1 MLYAN
6 WSLTRQEYGEQPFWM
21 LITLAAMVGQ
31 IGLPGGGF
39 GLWYSAVNNI
49 GLERTDL
56 KLAAMSQGQSPVQDF
71 IPVAG
76 ISDMLLNPSADFTYN
91 GTDHRYPDIKLVYW
105 AGGNP
110 LHHHQ
115 DLNRLRKAWAKPETI
130 IVHEWCSNAHAK
142 HADIVLPCT
151 TSPERKDL
159 LLSPR
164 DPYQI
169 WMEKV
174 VEPPEGVLDNLEIFK
189 RLARKLG
196 FEQTFTE
203 GRSQQDWL
211 AFLQEVPREMNADL
225 AEPLLGFDALKDAK
239 YQYIPRP
246 KEAFIMLE
254 DFRQSPNAYPLNTP
268 SGKTEV
274 FSKTIAEF
282 SFADCRGYPSWFEP
296 RELLGGDTIRHR
308 LHLLSNQPKTKLHSQ
323 LDHGSVS
330 QQAKIAGREP
340 VAMHPEAV
348 AARGLKSGD
357 FVKVHNVRGS
367 CICGLVVSAEVM
379 ANVIQLSTGA
389 WYDPEYE
396 ATDKKVDD
404 QLICKHGNP
413 NVLTVD
419 RGTSSRAQ
427 GPVAHSC
434 LVEVSLFTGVLPE
447 VSAHIPP
454 MIADRT

>member
-1 MLYAN
+1 
-6 WSLTRQEYGEQPFWM
+6 
-21 LITLAAMVGQ
+21 
-31 IGLPGGGF
+31 
-39 GLWYSAVNNI
+39 
-49 GLERTDL
+49 
-56 KLAAMSQGQSPVQDF
+56 
-71 IPVAG
+71 
-76 ISDMLLNPSADFTYN
+76 
-91 GTDHRYPDIKLVYW
+91 
-105 AGGNP
+105 
-110 LHHHQ
+110 
-115 DLNRLRKAWAKPETI
+115 
-130 IVHEWCSNAHAK
+130 
-142 HADIVLPCT
+142 
-151 TSPERKDL
+151 
-159 LLSPR
+159 
-164 DPYQI
+164 
-169 WMEKV
+169 
-174 VEPPEGVLDNLEIFK
+174 
-189 RLARKLG
+189 
-196 FEQTFTE
+196 
-203 GRSQQDWL
+203 
-211 AFLQEVPREMNADL
+211 MNADL

-246 KEAFIMLE
+246 KETLIMLE
-254 DFRQSPNAYPLNTP
+254 DFRQSPNTCPLNTP

-274 FSKTIAEF
+274 FSETIAEF
-282 SFADCRGYPSWFEP
+282 SLDDCRGYPNWFEP

-330 QQAKIAGREP
+330 RLAKIAGCEP
-340 VAMHPEAV
+340 VAMHPEAA

-367 CICGLVVSAEVM
+367 RICGLVVSAEVM

-419 RGTSSRAQ
+419 RGTSSLAQ